1 MNNFDK
7 IRKKA
12 SFYGFCVAW
21 WLRML
26 FRISR
31 VKLMYNYIMIMVIV
45 IRKCNGGWIKELE
58 RRSLYE
64 GTFIREWI

>member
-1 MNNFDK
+1 
-7 IRKKA
+7 
-12 SFYGFCVAW
+12 
-21 WLRML
+21 ML